1 MKGTICYYS
10 SSGNTRLACK
20 YIERNVS
27 SCSFDLF
34 DIHKDGT
41 PDLDAYDV
49 VGFATF
55 TDFVAPSLRMRQ
67 FIRDL
72 KTQEGKP
79 AFVFN
84 TFGSNASGGTLWHL
98 RQLVKGKGFTVIAG
112 HTLPCPESFPPL
124 IAEGKGFEEHPLSDE
139 LVAFDRFIEELDR
152 LLAGIAEGKPPVES
166 DLGIGFLTRLM
177 PAPPRF
183 IARRMMGQ
191 NKVDGDRCTSCGTCE
206 RVCPYGAITVE
217 VVPTFDDSK
226 CQSCW
231 ACYNHCP
238 TKAIFTSK
246 LKDAGHYSRPNDHM
260 KHVLGE

>member
-1 MKGTICYYS
+1 MKGIICYFS

-20 YIERNVS
+20 YIERKVS

-34 DIHKDGT
+34 DILKDGT

-67 FIRDL
+67 FIQDL
-72 KTQEGKP
+72 KTHDGKP
-79 AFVFN
+79 AFVLN
-84 TFGSNASGGTLWHL
+84 TFGSNTSGGTLWQM
-98 RQLVKGKGFTVIAG
+98 RQLVKGRGFTVFAG

-124 IAEGKGFEEHPLSDE
+124 IAEGKGFEDHPHPDKMS
-139 LVAFDRFIEELDR
+139 AFDGFIAKLDKVCAQ
-152 LLAGIAEGKPPVES
+152 LAEKEPSETD
-166 DLGIGFLTRLM
+166 DLGVG
-177 PAPPRF
+177 F
-183 IARRMMGQ
+183 IARHLPTPPRAVARWSMGQ
-191 NKVDGDRCTSCGTCE
+191 KKVDEGRCTSCGTCE
-206 RVCPYGAITVE
+206 QVCPYDAIRVE
-217 VVPTFDDSK
+217 GVPKFDNGK

-246 LKDAGHYSRPNDHM
+246 LKDAGHYPRPNDHM